1 MKTEGGEGEVKLST
15 AQSGLIAA
23 AFSTSTL
30 LAVSDGEGVVME
42 VDRLVDLL
50 CIINY
55 TQQV

>member
-1 MKTEGGEGEVKLST
+1 MKLST